1 MLCTEPLCAKC
12 FWNLPFLAQMLEID
26 PISRASERHPPS
38 QFPLEKSPSRANTT
52 SIRILQK
59 ALITVALYIVQ
70 GILKRI
76 NSDFLTFP
84 LLLLVQ
90 IFQIHCRWPNELT
103 ESDWNDELNFF
114 EIFKIICPGKIVL
127 IDTQK
132 TYNTYRLCPQWR
144 WPIIYPK
151 W

>member
-1 MLCTEPLCAKC
+1 M
-12 FWNLPFLAQMLEID
+12 
-26 PISRASERHPPS
+26 
-38 QFPLEKSPSRANTT
+38 FPLIIALHRTFKCKMFLKFAFLGTNASDWSHFTGFWTASTLSVPLWKSPRRANTT

-59 ALITVALYIVQ
+59 VLITVARYIGQ

-103 ESDWNDELNFF
+103 ELDWNDELNFF
-114 EIFKIICPGKIVL
+114 EIFKIICQGIL
-127 IDTQK
+127 
-132 TYNTYRLCPQWR
+132 Y
-144 WPIIYPK
+144 
-151 W
+151 

>member
-1 MLCTEPLCAKC
+1 MEPLCAKC
-12 FWNLPFLAQMLEID
+12 FWNLPFLAQMLQID

-38 QFPLEKSPSRANTT
+38 QFPFEKSPSRANTT

-59 ALITVALYIVQ
+59 TLIPVARYIGQ

-103 ESDWNDELNFF
+103 ESDWNDEFNFF

-144 WPIIYPK
+144 WPIIYPI